1 MPAPTQLLFACLTG
15 TLVLALVYYHLYRQD
30 PVRYLLTWA
39 AGWGVF
45 SLSLGLQ
52 ALGNLALGGPLLQGL
67 WLAAL
72 WAAFSLMY
80 TAIRRIL
87 KPGPERELT
96 ARLLGG
102 ALLVGAAG
110 FFSFGADYGDPGD
123 PRSLIGLGGRALLA
137 CLPLATGLS
146 TRRMQAEPGLGRPM
160 TGISFGVMGI
170 LVVLY
175 PLLQNRVEAAAW
187 WWPLSTVVE
196 LTCATGM
203 ALIYFEHTREELKRK
218 NAQLENLLGAARQL
232 TTSLEV
238 TGVLE
243 NIGREA
249 VEILNAYSCTLYML
263 SEDGQRLT
271 PVVAIDPEFEQEVL
285 SAELQVEASLNGQAV
300 LQRRGLIFND
310 PFNHPA
316 MFQVPGTPVEC
327 EEHLIAAP
335 LLDREQVLGV
345 ICLARIGVDFTEED
359 LALAETFAAYASTA
373 LKNARSHLDLQ
384 REVHERLKVLQA
396 LRESESR
403 FRGLFEG
410 APISLWEADFS
421 GVKDYVQELEQA
433 GVKDLRAFCAQ
444 NPEEI
449 FTILRRVNVL
459 GINRATEL
467 VLGIRSL
474 QELDE
479 NLARIFT
486 PELTTVVTNSVAA
499 LNEGNTYF
507 ESETLIH
514 KISGEPVHI
523 SLRWTTA
530 PGYEDSYGRV
540 LISLLDITQQKL
552 GQSALERK
560 AYQQGRL
567 LDTARHLAESLDV
580 RQVLERIGAGVRDLI
595 AADGCTIYLLSE
607 DGLWLNPMVVV
618 DPYFSDQILA
628 SPLQVEGSLTGQ
640 AVLQQR
646 GLIYNDAMNAGVG
659 VQIPGTPVDEQENV
673 IVAPY
678 MVDGEVLGAMCLD
691 RTGAIFTPDDLSL
704 AMTFAAYASMALKNA
719 RAHTRLGEANEALQR
734 EIVERQQT
742 EAALLQAHAALA
754 EGEERYRT
762 LFENSPISLWDED
775 FSGVKRYLDDLRASG
790 VEDLRAYFDEHPQ
803 ELNRAMQQIRLVA
816 VNRATVE
823 LFEAPDSESL
833 LADLSRITI
842 DDSYEGMKESILAVG
857 AGARQF
863 EYETSNRTLSGKR
876 IEISL
881 RWTVAPGCEESY
893 EKLLLSIVDITERRR
908 AHAALQ
914 ASESRFRGLFEDSP
928 VSLWEED
935 FSGVKRIVDEIRERE
950 GFPTPGVEEL
960 REYLEQRPE
969 EIRRC
974 CDTIQILDVNPAT
987 LKLYRAA
994 DRQELTGS
1002 LGRILNN
1009 IGYATNLQEILAVA
1023 AGEREC
1029 EFETRNLTVDGEP
1042 IWVALKWSAASGH
1055 EDSYAK
1061 VLVSVVDITARKKAE
1076 EAMHAAHSALAEA
1089 NLALQRKTHAL
1100 ERLLETARQLTSSLE
1115 VKQVLE
1121 SIARGALEIL
1131 ESYSCSIFMLDEGGS
1146 RLRPV
1151 VVIDPDY
1158 QEEMQAVVVDV
1169 DASLTGQAVK
1179 QRRSLLFNEPLQ
1191 DPSTFQIPGT
1201 PVELEERII
1210 VAPFVD
1216 GEEVLGAM
1224 CIARMGTC
1232 YSGEDLALA
1241 ETFAAYA
1248 SSALRNARAHA
1259 GLSEAHEALQESE
1272 ERYRS
1277 LFEDNH
1283 SVMLLLDPE
1292 TTEIVDANPSACRF
1306 YGYER
1311 AQLVDRRLTEIPIID
1326 ESEAERTLTGAENGL
1341 RRHFLSAHR
1350 LAGGEIHPVEI
1361 YCSTIRMNGKQL
1373 LYAIVNDITQR
1384 LQRER
1389 ELETIVR
1396 VASALR
1402 SAQTR
1407 AEMAPVILQQVS
1419 ELLNAEGA
1427 ALAMLDSR
1435 SGEAVF
1441 ELGIGA
1447 AAEMTGR
1454 RLPVECLQRAAAPEC
1469 LPEAQAAGNNGQG
1482 AFEAEAPAAAAP
1494 AAPAPGEP
1502 AELCIAAGV
1511 IATGAPYL
1519 RNELGAPGSGP
1530 EGEAPRHA
1538 ALAAVPLIA
1547 QDQTIGALTI
1557 GRSSAMSEADVRLF
1571 NAVGE
1576 MAANA
1581 LYRETLNEETQQ
1593 YAASMA
1599 AVSAIGRSLAETLD
1613 LGQVYERLAASILDL
1628 FPAARSVLIT
1638 RYDPERALIIP
1649 EYGVQDGEPVRVS
1662 KLPVFSLEAN
1672 SRDPQSRVIR
1682 ERRPL
1687 IAPEQ
1692 PGRGGNGRRQ
1702 ERAGLYVPLLAKGEI
1717 LGVIQLRSRAA
1728 NCFTEREAGLLAI
1741 VGQIGAI
1748 AIQNARLF
1756 HEIQRRVNRL
1766 DAQHS
1771 IDKAISGSFDLGV
1784 TLSLVVEQM
1793 TRHLGVDAADVLLF
1807 DPVTQKLI
1815 YAAGAGFRTNA
1826 LTPSGLRLGKGYAG
1840 QVALTRRMIS
1850 IPDLAQHLEELEN
1863 GAGRDGNLRASLTH
1877 LQAEGFQAYFGMP
1890 LIAKGQIKGVLEL
1903 YRRSPFLPDQEWLS
1917 FLDAVVYQSAIAI
1930 DNTSLFND
1938 LQHSNRELTLT
1949 IDTTLEGWAN
1959 ALELRDLETKN
1970 HSRRVVEEAVKV
1982 ARAMGVSGDN
1992 LMHIRRGALL
2002 HDIGKMGI
2010 PDQILNK
2017 PGPLTPEEW
2026 EVMKQH
2032 PVHAFK
2038 LLSSIPFLRPA
2049 LDIPYAHH
2057 ERWDGSGYPRGLK
2070 GEEIPMAARIFAV
2083 VDVWD
2088 ALLNDRPY
2096 RPPWPVEKVRAYLQ
2110 EQAGKQFDPRVVEVF
2125 LSLER
2130 SED

>member
-1 MPAPTQLLFACLTG
+1 MPESMQLLLACLTG
-15 TLVLALVYYHLYRQD
+15 TIGLTLVYFHLYRQD

-39 AGWGVF
+39 YGWGIF
-45 SLSLGLQ
+45 SLSLAVLVYSSLWQDGPLQRGLR
-52 ALGNLALGGPLLQGL
+52 LAL
-67 WLAAL
+67 L
-72 WAAFSLMY
+72 WAALALMY
-80 TAIRRIL
+80 TALRNL
-87 KPGPERELT
+87 AKPGDEKRPDW
-96 ARLLGG
+96 RLMSGS
-102 ALLVGAAG
+102 LLVGAAG
-110 FFSFGADYGDPGD
+110 AFSFGVDYSSLGD
-123 PRSLIGLGGRALLA
+123 PRSLVGLGGRFLLA
-137 CLPLATGLS
+137 CLPLAISLS
-146 TRRMQAEPGLGRPM
+146 ARSLPGRPGLGRAA
-160 TGISFGVMGI
+160 IAVSFTLWGGLMAPS
-170 LVVLY
+170 
-175 PLLQNRVEAAAW
+175 PLLGHLEEVDTW
-187 WWPLSTVVE
+187 WRPLLTVVE
-196 LTCATGM
+196 LICANSM
-203 ALIYFEHTREELKRK
+203 MLVYFERTRAELKRR

-232 TTSLEV
+232 TASLEV

-243 NIGREA
+243 KIGRVA
-249 VEILNAYSCTLYML
+249 VEILDAYSCTLYML
-263 SEDGQRLT
+263 SEDGERLT
-271 PVVAIDPEFEQEVL
+271 PVVAIDPQYEQEVL

-310 PFNHPA
+310 PFSHPA
-316 MFQVPGTPVEC
+316 MFQVPGTPVEAK
-327 EEHLIAAP
+327 ERLIVAP

-345 ICLARIGVDFTEED
+345 ICLARLGVDFSQED
-359 LALAETFAAYASTA
+359 LALTETFAAYAASA

-384 REVHERLKVLQA
+384 REVQERLKVLQA

-403 FRGLFEG
+403 FRGLFER

-421 GVKDYVQELEQA
+421 AAKAQVQALQQAGVEDLRHYYQQNPHEALSILRQVKVLGMNRATQEVLGFRSLEELEQ
-433 GVKDLRAFCAQ
+433 
-444 NPEEI
+444 
-449 FTILRRVNVL
+449 
-459 GINRATEL
+459 
-467 VLGIRSL
+467 
-474 QELDE
+474 
-479 NLARIFT
+479 NLERIFT
-486 PELTTVVTNSVAA
+486 PELTEVVGSSAAA
-499 LNEGNTYF
+499 LAEGRTYF
-507 ESETLIH
+507 ESETLLH
-514 KISGEPVHI
+514 RLSGEPVHALL
-523 SLRWTTA
+523 SWSTA
-530 PGYEDSYGRV
+530 PGYEDTYGRV
-540 LISLLDITQQKL
+540 LISLMDVTQQKL
-552 GQSALERK
+552 GQKTLEQK

-567 LDTARHLAESLDV
+567 LETARHLAESLDL
-580 RQVLERIGAGVRDLI
+580 REVLERIGAGVRDLI
-595 AADGCTIYLLSE
+595 SADGCTIYLLSE
-607 DGLWLNPMVVV
+607 DSQWLYPMVVV

-646 GLIYNDAMNAGVG
+646 GLIYNDAMNAEVG

-673 IVAPY
+673 IVAPF
-678 MVDGEVLGAMCLD
+678 MVDGAVLGAMCLD

-719 RAHTRLGEANEALQR
+719 RAHTRLGEANAALQR
-734 EIVERQQT
+734 EIAEREQT
-742 EAALLQAHAALA
+742 EAALWQAHAALA
-754 EGEERYRT
+754 EGEERYRN

-775 FSGVKRYLDDLRASG
+775 FSQVKRALDRLRAAG
-790 VEDLRAYFDEHPQ
+790 VEDLRAYFEAHPE
-803 ELNRAMQQIRLVA
+803 ELTRVMGLIRVAA

-823 LFEAPDSESL
+823 LFEARDAESL
-833 LADLSRITI
+833 LADLSKVTV
-842 DDSYEGMKESILAVG
+842 DGAFDGLKESILAVWE
-857 AGARQF
+857 GAREF
-863 EYETSNRTLSGKR
+863 EYETTNRTLTGKE
-876 IEISL
+876 IEVAL

-908 AHAALQ
+908 AHDALQ
-914 ASESRFRGLFEDSP
+914 ASENRFRTLFEDSP

-935 FSGVKRIVDEIRERE
+935 FSGLKRIVDEIRERE
-950 GFPTPGVEEL
+950 GFPTPGLEEL
-960 REYLEQRPE
+960 RQYFAEHPE
-969 EIRRC
+969 EIERC
-974 CDTIQILDVNPAT
+974 IEAIHVLDVNPAT
-987 LKLYRAA
+987 LKLYRAR
-994 DRQELTGS
+994 DRQEMIGS
-1002 LGRILNN
+1002 LGQIL
-1009 IGYATNLQEILAVA
+1009 GPGSSDTHLQEILAVA
-1023 AGEREC
+1023 GGEREC
-1029 EFETRNLTVDGEP
+1029 EFETRNLTVDGEV
-1042 IWVALKWSAASGH
+1042 IWVTLKWSAASGY
-1055 EDSYAK
+1055 EDSYAR

-1076 EAMHAAHSALAEA
+1076 EAMHAAHTALAEA
-1089 NLALQRKTHAL
+1089 NQTLQRQTNAL
-1100 ERLLETARQLTSSLE
+1100 ERLLETARQLTSSLD
-1115 VKQVLE
+1115 VRQVLE
-1121 SIARGALEIL
+1121 NIALGARDIL
-1131 ESYSCSIFMLDEGGS
+1131 EAYSISIFMLDKSG
-1146 RLRPV
+1146 RKLHPV

-1158 QEEMQAVVVDV
+1158 QEEMQSVVVDV

-1191 DPSTFQIPGT
+1191 SPTTFQIPGT
-1201 PVELEERII
+1201 PVEAEERII

-1224 CIARMGTC
+1224 CIARMGTR
-1232 YSGEDLALA
+1232 YNSDDLALA

-1259 GLSEAHEALQESE
+1259 SLRETHAALQESE

-1292 TTEIVDANPSACRF
+1292 STEIVDANPSACDF
-1306 YGYER
+1306 YGYSREE
-1311 AQLVDRRLTEIPIID
+1311 LVNRRLTEIPIID
-1326 ESEAERTLTGAENGL
+1326 ESEAERTLTGAENGS

-1350 LAGGEIHPVEI
+1350 LAGGEIHPVEV
-1361 YCSTIRMNGKQL
+1361 YSSTIRMNGKQL
-1373 LYAIVNDITQR
+1373 LYAIVNDISQR

-1407 AEMAPVILQQVS
+1407 AEMAPVILQQVC

-1427 ALAMLDSR
+1427 ALAMLDGR

-1447 AAEMTGR
+1447 AQGVTGQ
-1454 RLPVECLQRAAAPEC
+1454 RLPAGRLRSAAAAGT
-1469 LPEAQAAGNNGQG
+1469 PEAQAAGPSGSAALGQ
-1482 AFEAEAPAAAAP
+1482 AWLQAAAP
-1494 AAPAPGEP
+1494 GEA
-1502 AELCIAAGV
+1502 AELSLAAGV
-1511 IATGAPYL
+1511 IATGRPCL
-1519 RNELGAPGSGP
+1519 HNGLGGEEPGQNGSRP
-1530 EGEAPRHA
+1530 CHA
-1538 ALAAVPLIA
+1538 SMAAVPLIA

-1557 GRSSAMSEADVRLF
+1557 ARSSAMSEADVRLF
-1571 NAVGE
+1571 NAVAE

-1593 YAASMA
+1593 YAANMT

-1613 LGQVYERLAASILDL
+1613 LGQVNERLANSILKL
-1628 FPAARSVLIT
+1628 FPEACSVLIT

-1649 EYGVQDGEPVRVS
+1649 EYGVQDGAVVRVS
-1662 KLPVFSLEAN
+1662 KLPVFSIEAN
-1672 SRDPQSRVIR
+1672 PLDPQSRVIR

-1687 IAPEQ
+1687 IAAEPHSE
-1692 PGRGGNGRRQ
+1692 GNGRRR
-1702 ERAGLYVPLLAKGEI
+1702 ERTGLYVPLLAKGEI
-1717 LGVIQLRSRAA
+1717 LGVIQLHSRAA
-1728 NCFTEREAGLLAI
+1728 NHFSEREAGLLGI

-1771 IDKAISGSFDLGV
+1771 IDKAITGTFDLEM

-1807 DPVTQKLI
+1807 DPVTQKLVF
-1815 YAAGAGFRTNA
+1815 AAGAGFRTGA
-1826 LTPSGLRLGKGYAG
+1826 LTPSGLRLGKGFAG
-1840 QVALTRRMIS
+1840 QAALKRKMIA
-1850 IPDLAQHLEELEN
+1850 IPDLGQYLEELHE
-1863 GAGRDGNLRASLTH
+1863 GPEREANLRASLSH
-1877 LQAEGFQAYFGMP
+1877 LKAEGFQAYFGVP

-1903 YRRSPFLPDQEWLS
+1903 YRRSPFHPDQEWLS

-1938 LQHSNRELTLT
+1938 LQHSNRELMLT

-1970 HSRRVVEEAVKV
+1970 HSRRVVEEAVRV

-2010 PDQILNK
+2010 PDHILNK

-2088 ALLNDRPY
+2088 ALLNERPY
-2096 RPPWPVEKVRAYLQ
+2096 RSAWPAEKVRAYLR
-2110 EQAGKQFDPRVVEVF
+2110 EQAGKHFDPRVVEVF

-2130 SED
+2130 GEG